1 MKKNIVIF
9 GHTGQLGRSL
19 IKNFENNFK
28 LNKNFTILKRR
39 FNLQNITKIPKNSVI
54 INCAAYT
61 NVDQSEVNKDEA
73 NLINNLL
80 VKETSMV
87 CRKKN
92 CLLIH
97 FSSDYVFG
105 GNKRGYT
112 ETDKLKPINYY
123 GYTKLLGEKAIKE
136 TSCNHIIFRVSWL
149 YSIYGTNFI
158 KKIFQKII
166 NNEKIMVVND
176 QYGSPTSCNLI
187 SKVLNKIIFDKN
199 WYNKKKLY
207 HLSSMGRTN
216 WYNIAKFVIK
226 YSEKKIKKNSSTLE
240 ATNSKKFKT
249 IAKRPKNSY
258 LISKKIQNELN
269 HKINNW
275 RYYMKD
281 VLDELILVNEKKN
294 R

>member
-19 IKNFENNFK
+19 IKNFENNLK
-28 LNKNFTILKRR
+28 LNKNFIILKRR
-39 FNLQNITKIPKNSVI
+39 FNLQNIKKIQKNSVI

-80 VKETSMV
+80 VKETSLV

-149 YSIYGTNFI
+149 YSIYGTNFV

-226 YSEKKIKKNSSTLE
+226 YSKKKIKKNSSTLE

-275 RYYMKD
+275 RYYMKG

>member
-80 VKETSMV
+80 VKETSLV

-226 YSEKKIKKNSSTLE
+226 YSKKKIKKNSSTLE

>member
-9 GHTGQLGRSL
+9 GYTGQLGRSL

-39 FNLQNITKIPKNSVI
+39 FNLQNIKKIPKNSVI

-80 VKETSMV
+80 VKETSLV

-226 YSEKKIKKNSSTLE
+226 YSKKKIKKNSSTLE

>member
-80 VKETSMV
+80 VKETSLV

-158 KKIFQKII
+158 KKIFQKIV

-226 YSEKKIKKNSSTLE
+226 YSKKKIKKNSSTLE